1 MSDRVVSPIVLE
13 RLLELLQE
21 AYPVSRDA
29 TIYSEVVM
37 GEINFKGITE
47 LRDVLEH
54 INRALNLDNEE
65 EALDNITEAY
75 EHLRRAGVESLQRA
89 AIKEYYD
96 VLNSIRVPNW
106 GFRFALVDIPDRGRV
121 RELRMNAMKHIAEG
135 RIHKSN
141 KGEWLQ
147 AIEDFKSAI
156 DCCAELKNMF
166 PSKVETRYRILT
178 VASVILT
185 LIGFVLGSIGFTFVI
200 YDHRIGIIDAL
211 SPVFGFF
218 SYLQN
223 LAGNLIFR

>member
-1 MSDRVVSPIVLE
+1 VVLE

-54 INRALNLDNEE
+54 INRALNVENEA

-106 GFRFALVDIPDRGRV
+106 GFRLALVDIPDRGRV
-121 RELRMNAMKHIAEG
+121 RELRMDAMKHIADG

-147 AIEDFKSAI
+147 ALEDFKSAI
-156 DCCAELKNMF
+156 DCCAELKNIF
-166 PSKVETRYRILT
+166 PTKVETNYRILT
-178 VASVILT
+178 VISVILT
-185 LIGFVLGSIGFTFVI
+185 AVGFVLGAIGFTFVI
-200 YDHRIGIIDAL
+200 YDHRVGIISAL
-211 SPVFGFF
+211 SPVFGAFTD
-218 SYLQN
+218 LQN
-223 LAGNLIFR
+223 FVQSLF